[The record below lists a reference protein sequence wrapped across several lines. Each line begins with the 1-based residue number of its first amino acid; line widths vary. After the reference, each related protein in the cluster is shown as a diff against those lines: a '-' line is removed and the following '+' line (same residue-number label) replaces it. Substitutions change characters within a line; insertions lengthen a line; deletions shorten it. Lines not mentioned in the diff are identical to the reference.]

1 MTGHEK
7 TLWITRTAV
16 MIALL
21 IVMQAATAPLGSTL
35 VTGSIVNLLLIVAVM
50 IGGLASGLLVAALS
64 PVIAKLMGIGP
75 LWELIPFIAVGNMVL
90 VLLWHIIGNRNLKN
104 KLAAPIIALVTAAV
118 AKFAV
123 LYLGIVVIAIPLL
136 LNLPEKQAVVISS
149 MFSYPQ
155 LITATIGG
163 VLALTILPVLKKALR
178 PKQA

>member
-7 TLWITRTAV
+7 TLWITRTGV

-35 VTGSIVNLLLIVAVM
+35 ITGSIVNLLLIVAVM
-50 IGGLASGLLVAALS
+50 IGGLTSGLSVAILS
-64 PVIAKLMGIGP
+64 PVIAKLLGIGP

-104 KLAAPIIALVTAAV
+104 KLAAPVIALVTAAV
-118 AKFAV
+118 AKFLV
-123 LYLGIVVIAIPLL
+123 LYFGIVVIAIPLL
-136 LNLPEKQAVVISS
+136 LNLPEKQALVISS
-149 MFSYPQ
+149 LFSYPQ